1 MELFESIADRRIREA
16 RAAGLFDDLPGA
28 GKPLPDLH
36 QERESG
42 WWACRAIALE
52 RDKARYEELADR
64 IRAET
69 VHLWRLDSENE
80 LLGRVDALNR
90 LLADYNRTTSFV
102 EHQLL
107 EPIAVARRWRTLQRP
122 HRSR

>member
-1 MELFESIADRRIREA
+1 MELFESIADRRILEA

-42 WWACRAIALE
+42 WWAGRAIALE
-52 RDKARYEELADR
+52 RDKVRYEDLADR
-64 IRAET
+64 IRVET
-69 VHLWRLDSENE
+69 AQLWRLDSEDD
-80 LLGRVDALNR
+80 LRGRVDALNR

-107 EPIAVARRWRTLQRP
+107 ESATVTLRWRAVHRLD
-122 HRSR
+122 RSR